1 MTVYAIVNTNLK
13 NPEPYEEYKA
23 KVGPAV
29 AQFGGRYLVRGGDH
43 SIIEGSWHPTRIVML
58 EFSTR
63 EDFDKF
69 YHSPEYQAVI
79 GIRHANADTD
89 MVVVEGV

>member
-1 MTVYAIVNTNLK
+1 MAVYAIVNTKLK

-23 KVGPAV
+23 KTAPLV
-29 AQFGGRYLVRGGDH
+29 AQYGGRYLVRGGDH
-43 SIIEGSWHPTRIVML
+43 TVIEGSWNPTRMVVL
-58 EFSTR
+58 EFPTR

-69 YHSPEYQAVI
+69 YNSPEYQAVI

-89 MVVVEGV
+89 LVLVEGV

>member
-1 MTVYAIVNTNLK
+1 MPAYVIVDTKLK

-23 KVGPAV
+23 KAAPAV
-29 AQFGGRYLVRGGDH
+29 AKYGGRYLVRGGSH
-43 SIIEGSWHPTRIVML
+43 SVIEGAWNPTRVVVL
-58 EFSTR
+58 EFPSR
-63 EDFDKF
+63 ADFDKF
-69 YHSPEYQAVI
+69 YNSPEYQSVI